1 MAPSK
6 KIKVVP
12 PAEEPEGMPLPSDP
26 KAVFLGGLF
35 FLALLAAAYVARE
48 VIMPLTFAV
57 VLALLLQPALRLL
70 ERLRLP
76 RTLAAL
82 LLIFALL
89 GTIVGLGTAVSG
101 PARSWA
107 GKLPEGIPRLQEK
120 LSFVREPVNTLQRFL
135 QQVENFG
142 GTESKN
148 TAESAQGPT
157 FLTRLFTGT
166 RNFASG
172 FFTTVLF
179 LFFLLVS
186 GDIFLQRFV
195 EILPRFSSKRQVV
208 EIDQQIERDISAYL
222 VTITIM
228 NAAVGIAVAMA
239 MWLTGV
245 GDPILW
251 GTVAFLLNYVP
262 ILGPVLG
269 VVIFLLAGLLT
280 HDVLWQALLPAGLYL
295 GIHLIEGETVTPML
309 VAKRFT
315 LNPVLVII
323 SFVFWFWLWG
333 VPGAI
338 LSFPMLAIA
347 KIVCDRVKSLA
358 VFGHFLEG

>member
-1 MAPSK
+1 MAHSK
-6 KIKVVP
+6 KIKVLP
-12 PAEEPEGMPLPSDP
+12 PAEEPEEMPLPSDP

-269 VVIFLLAGLLT
+269 VLIFLLAGLLT
-280 HDVLWQALLPAGLYL
+280 HEASAASCGTLPWHSFDRGRDRHADACGQTVHTQSSPCH
-295 GIHLIEGETVTPML
+295 HL
-309 VAKRFT
+309 AR
-315 LNPVLVII
+315 VLVL
-323 SFVFWFWLWG
+323 VVGCPWCD
-333 VPGAI
+333 P
-338 LSFPMLAIA
+338 
-347 KIVCDRVKSLA
+347 IVSDVSDC
-358 VFGHFLEG
+358 